1 MLLKKLLIS
10 PLLCV
15 GLTACFDS
23 DDDDDPAPAASVSV
37 EDSLDAAVAYM
48 DESLPEYGS
57 AGTVAYM
64 ASDVQRALLAGA
76 KTLSPISTA
85 HAVAAPVSGTAN
97 LAAHW
102 ETTTAT
108 ELVSPVG
115 GFPGSA
121 ENYPGTT
128 TQVARVEVKEY
139 IGQQLDGSFTRFSG
153 DDTPRPYK
161 PTLFGRFENSLEIV
175 RIFGEVFPNGLAVG
189 TEQVSV
195 QEDPDTGDVVVAAAG
210 AANTMD
216 ISLEIVDI
224 SSQSTTYDW
233 AIYVDMGE
241 EGNWMWVKN
250 TTEALNFQHLES
262 KSTSENSVT
271 FNRISL
277 STLRWNRTSGEMGFE
292 YVSFDDD
299 TNTQAYGN
307 VMRAYIDG
315 TGGDGYMLSFEGDS
329 SGDATRDTHQAF
341 SLATTGGDDATE
353 ALVSVNMDITNSGG
367 NDLEV
372 NGSVCASMANG
383 DELTDAGS
391 CGSLSLGS
399 LDLSTSFPTV
409 VNNLLGAT
417 TVASMLSD
425 AGVATWTDTAAPD
438 LGTTLQFT
446 DETDMHS
453 GYSGVQ

>member
-1 MLLKKLLIS
+1 MLLKKALIT
-10 PLLCV
+10 PLLFV

-57 AGTVAYM
+57 AGTVAYIT
-64 ASDVQRALLAGA
+64 SDVQRALLAGA

-85 HAVAAPVSGTAN
+85 HALAAPVSATAN
-97 LAAHW
+97 RTTHW

-115 GFPGSA
+115 GFPGTA

-128 TQVARVEVKEY
+128 TQVTRVDVKEY
-139 IGQQLDGSFTRFSG
+139 IGQQLDGSFTRESG
-153 DDTPRPYK
+153 DGGAYK

-175 RIFGEVFPNGLAVG
+175 KIFGQVFPDGLVAGDKTIYMEQDAATGNVTIHE
-189 TEQVSV
+189 TE
-195 QEDPDTGDVVVAAAG
+195 VAG
-210 AANTMD
+210 SQPIT
-216 ISLEIVDI
+216 LKIVDI
-224 SSQSTTYDW
+224 SSSSTTYDM
-233 AIYVDMGE
+233 AIYVDMVDND
-241 EGNWMWVKN
+241 NWMWVKN
-250 TTEALNFQHLES
+250 TTGALNFQHLES

-277 STLRWNRTSGEMGFE
+277 STLRWDRTSGEMGFE

-315 TGGDGYMLSFEGDS
+315 TGGDGYMMSFEGDS

-372 NGSVCASMANG
+372 NGSLCASMANG
-383 DELTDAGS
+383 DELTASGS
-391 CGSLSLGS
+391 CGALSLGS
-399 LDLSTSFPTV
+399 MDLSSAFPTV

-417 TVASMLSD
+417 TVASMLTHV
-425 AGVATWTDTAAPD
+425 GIATWTDAAAPD
-438 LGTTLQFT
+438 TGAVLQFT